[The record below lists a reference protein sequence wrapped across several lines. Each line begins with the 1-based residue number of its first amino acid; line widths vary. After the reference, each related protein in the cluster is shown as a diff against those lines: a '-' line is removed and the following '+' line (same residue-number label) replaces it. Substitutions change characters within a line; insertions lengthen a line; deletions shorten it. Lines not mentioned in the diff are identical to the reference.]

1 MDINEYI
8 ADRWE
13 GNLQWFCDEVTQGDH
28 LQRIAD
34 VINNKYYLQGK
45 HKILNKEDYKYKGK
59 EYITSK
65 LVLQL
70 AKHILNFHTVYLLG
84 KPISLVGSE
93 NKVKEYQN
101 IYRKGHYNNIDF
113 KILDSVNKYG
123 DAYEYVWIDRDTQNI
138 KSRIIPSEDAYPVLS
153 EDTGEYIAFIEHY
166 TKISNSVSYYNV
178 YYEDRIDN
186 WSNNGSELHLVDS
199 KINVSGLPIHY
210 FNLCDWD
217 DNFGVSMLSD
227 LIPIFDKLEELM
239 SKLNDSI
246 YTLSLNPIPIITG
259 QELQGSVS
267 ADAVGYN
274 INLESGST
282 FDYANAQ
289 MDYNTIKLYLDRL
302 QQYLNQVAS
311 MPSIVGG
318 NTNVANVS
326 EVSLEIL
333 YELANIQAS
342 LNEQWFKKGIEQRF
356 DVFDK
361 LLSLKGVTFNDND
374 YIDVEFNVSKP
385 VNTQEVL
392 ANIKTQF
399 DMGAISQQTIIEKS
413 PITND
418 VSQEMKRIKKEDKEK
433 QKNNPITNN
442 GNTDMTNM
450 DNSNVNTNVSQ
461 QTATDTQHV
470 GQ

>member
-1 MDINEYI
+1 MNINEYI

-13 GNLQWFCDEVTQGDH
+13 NNPLWFTDEVSQGDH
-28 LQRIAD
+28 SLRISN
-34 VINNKYYLQGK
+34 VVNTKYYLQGK

-113 KILDSVNKYG
+113 AVLDKVNKYG
-123 DAYEYVWIDRDTQNI
+123 DSYEYIYLDDKKNI
-138 KSRIIPSEDAYPVLS
+138 VSRIIPSEDGYPVLS

-178 YYEDRIDN
+178 YYKDHVDS

-199 KINVSGLPIHY
+199 KTNLSGLPIHWY
-210 FNLCDWD
+210 NLCDYD
-217 DNFGVSMLSD
+217 DNFGVSMLDD

-356 DVFDK
+356 DIFDK
-361 LLSLKGVTFNDND
+361 LLALKGITFSDSD
-374 YIDVEFNVSKP
+374 YIDIEFNVSKP

-399 DMGAISQQTIIEKS
+399 DMGAISEQTIIEKS

-418 VSQEMKRIKKEDKEK
+418 VAQEMKRLKKEKSIKD
-433 QKNNPITNN
+433 KNNNN
-442 GNTDMTNM
+442 NNM
-450 DNSNVNTNVSQ
+450 DDNVVNTNSNNSNVVQ
-461 QTATDTQHV
+461 PITDTQHV